1 MIRPVVLVWIGLAA
15 VVAVSLFLVKY
26 KVQDLDEQL
35 ATIESDKL
43 AAQQSIHVLE
53 AEWAYLNRPE
63 ILESLS
69 AKYLQ
74 LNPTEAKQLIVFDP
88 KKLTSNPDLGATR

>member
-35 ATIESDKL
+35 ATIETHWVANTQFSWL
-43 AAQQSIHVLE
+43 
-53 AEWAYLNRPE
+53 
-63 ILESLS
+63 
-69 AKYLQ
+69 
-74 LNPTEAKQLIVFDP
+74 
-88 KKLTSNPDLGATR
+88 